1 MSIVQRRIARFQN
14 TFRDISLENY
24 FGIINDKNKLVFN
37 ILHNEIEEEI
47 IFTIKFRADYKC
59 YDIVELPIDISRL
72 IASYNEYF
80 INIQIKISFPQD
92 YPFTEPTWILLEVED
107 NIVSRLN
114 LFEYFTYMVDNHN
127 NQYKRDFNW
136 RPIIEIEK
144 DVLEFIQKIN
154 HFDYIL
160 EL

>member
-1 MSIVQRRIARFQN
+1 MSITKRRIARFLN
-14 TFRDISLENY
+14 TFQNISLEKY
-24 FGIINDKNKLVFN
+24 FGIVNKNKLVFN
-37 ILHNEIEEEI
+37 IFHHENEILL
-47 IFTIKFRADYKC
+47 FIKFRAPYKC

-72 IASYNEYF
+72 IASYNEHF
-80 INIQIKISFPQD
+80 INIQIKISFPHD
-92 YPFTEPTWILLEVED
+92 YPFTEPTWILLDVED
-107 NIVSRLN
+107 NIVSTIN

-136 RPIIEIEK
+136 SPIIEVEK